1 MKATTFK
8 VYAHGIFGLWALVYQ
23 DTDKAKC
30 KAVAAQYNKAKVL
43 KNYMQG

>member
-8 VYAHGIFGLWALVYQ
+8 VYAQGIFGLWALVYQ

-30 KAVAAQYNKAKVL
+30 EAIAAQYNKAKVL